1 MKNTLLLL
9 SFFLTLISNAQ
20 ERYAVVN
27 LTAELTEKSNS
38 VILQQDIRVTIDDY
52 DDMTISEDK
61 IITILNEKGMSALDA
76 YAFYN
81 KSTKIRNLEVTIYD
95 ALGSE
100 IKTFK
105 ERDFMDVSAVGSVS
119 LYTDDRVKYLEYT
132 PASYPVTIHFEKE
145 IKTSNTAFIKSF
157 TPYVDYYQSIKSSTF
172 QIENKSEIVLRSSE
186 NGFMEEVSIEN
197 DNPNLLTY
205 SVSNLPSVSREVYSP
220 SFETF
225 TPKVMFALQTF
236 ELAGERGEVSNW
248 KELGLW
254 QHENLLKGLD
264 QLPESTISKIK
275 LLTQN
280 LETTREKA
288 KAIYEYVQNNTRY
301 ISVQIGLGGWK
312 PISAEEVDDK
322 KYGDCKGLTN
332 YTKALLNLVDIES
345 NYCIV
350 YAGSEIQDIS
360 EDFTSMQ
367 GDHVILNIPQENEED
382 IWLECTSQDVPF
394 NFLGTFTDDRKVLAV
409 KPSGGEILRTPAYTE
424 IDNYQKTTAEI
435 NIIEKAITADVKIKT
450 RGTQYNNRYS
460 LGGENNKNINSHY
473 LSYWDNLKEMT
484 LISHEFLNNKEDV
497 TFFEKIKLKADNY
510 VKIYGNDVILDVNPF
525 NKFQVNL
532 PNYKVRETPFNV
544 SRGFVDE
551 DEFTFNLENLTVDT
565 ELKDISL
572 DSEFGSYRLSFELKD
587 NTLIVKR
594 YFKLNTNNYQKS
606 DYEKFV
612 ELFPQISKYDNTK
625 LSLKLT

>member
-1 MKNTLLLL
+1 MKNPL
-9 SFFLTLISNAQ
+9 FLIFLFVTFISSAQ
-20 ERYAVVN
+20 ENYSIAN
-27 LTAELTEKSNS
+27 LTAELIEKSNS
-38 VILQQDIRVTIDDY
+38 VIIQQDIRVIIDDY
-52 DDMTISEDK
+52 DDMTIHEDK

-76 YAFYN
+76 YASYD
-81 KSTKIRNLEVTIYD
+81 KSTKIRNLEVTIYN

-105 ERDFMDVSAVGSVS
+105 ERDFMDVSAVSSVS
-119 LYTDDRVKYLEYT
+119 LYTDNRVKYLEYT

-145 IKTSNTAFIKSF
+145 TKTSNTAFIKSF
-157 TPYVDYYQSIKSSTF
+157 TPYTNYYQSIKSSTF
-172 QIENKSEIVLRSSE
+172 RIENNSGIVLRFSE
-186 NGFMEEVSIEN
+186 NGFMEGVSIEN
-197 DNPNLLTY
+197 ENPNLLTY
-205 SVSNLPSVSREVYSP
+205 SVSNLPSISREVYSP

-236 ELAGERGEVSNW
+236 ELEGEKGEVSNW
-248 KELGLW
+248 QEFGLW

-264 QLPESTISKIK
+264 QLPESTISEIK

-280 LETTREKA
+280 LETTRKKA

-312 PISAEEVDDK
+312 PISAKEVDDK

-345 NYCIV
+345 NYCVV
-350 YAGSEIQDIS
+350 YSGSEIQDIS

-367 GDHVILNIPQENEED
+367 GNHVILNIPQENDED
-382 IWLECTSQDVPF
+382 IWLECTSQDIPF

-409 KPSGGEILRTPAYTE
+409 NPTGGEILRTPAYTE
-424 IDNYQKTTAEI
+424 KDNYQKTTAEI
-435 NIIEKAITADVKIKT
+435 NIIEKAITANVKIKT
-450 RGTQYNNRYS
+450 SGTQYDNRYS
-460 LGGENNKNINSHY
+460 LGGENEKNIKSHY
-473 LSYWDNLKEMT
+473 LSYWNNLKEMI
-484 LISHEFLNNKEDV
+484 LISHEFSNNKEDV
-497 TFFEKIKLKADNY
+497 TFIEKVKLKADNY
-510 VKIYGNDVILDVNPF
+510 VKIYGNDLILDVNPF

-532 PNYKVRETPFNV
+532 PNYKVRQTPFNV

-551 DEFTFNLENLTVDT
+551 DEFTFNLENLTLDT
-565 ELKDISL
+565 ELKDINL
-572 DSEFGSYRLSFELKD
+572 NSEFGSYQLSFEIKD

-594 YFKLNTNNYQKS
+594 YFRLNKNNYQKS

-612 ELFPQISKYDNTK
+612 EFFSQISKYDNTK

>member
-1 MKNTLLLL
+1 MKNTL
-9 SFFLTLISNAQ
+9 FLISLFVIFISSAQ
-20 ERYAVVN
+20 EKYSIAN
-27 LTAELTEKSNS
+27 LTADLIEKSNS
-38 VILQQDIRVTIDDY
+38 VIIQQDIRVIMDDY
-52 DDMTISEDK
+52 DDMTIHEDK

-76 YAFYN
+76 YASYD
-81 KSTKIRNLEVTIYD
+81 KSTKIRNLKVTVYN

-105 ERDFMDVSAVGSVS
+105 ERDFMDVSAVSSVS

-145 IKTSNTAFIKSF
+145 TKTSNTAFVKSF
-157 TPYVDYYQSIKSSTF
+157 TPYTNYYQSIKSSTF
-172 QIENKSEIVLRSSE
+172 RIENNSEIVLRFSE
-186 NGFMEEVSIEN
+186 NGFMEGVSIEN

-205 SVSNLPSVSREVYSP
+205 SVSNLPSISREVYSP

-236 ELAGERGEVSNW
+236 ELEGEKGEVSNW
-248 KELGLW
+248 QEFGLW

-264 QLPESTISKIK
+264 ELPESTISEIK

-312 PISAEEVDDK
+312 PISAKEVDDK

-345 NYCIV
+345 NYCVV
-350 YAGSEIQDIS
+350 YSGSEIQDIS
-360 EDFTSMQ
+360 EGFTSMQ
-367 GDHVILNIPQENEED
+367 GNHVILNIPQENDED
-382 IWLECTSQDVPF
+382 IWLECTSQDIPF

-409 KPSGGEILRTPAYTE
+409 NPTGGEILRTPAYTE
-424 IDNYQKTTAEI
+424 KDNYQKTTAEI
-435 NIIEKAITADVKIKT
+435 NIIEKAITANVNIRT
-450 RGTQYNNRYS
+450 RGTQYNDRYS
-460 LGGENNKNINSHY
+460 LGGENEKNIKSHY
-473 LSYWDNLKEMT
+473 LFYWNNLKEMT
-484 LISHEFLNNKEDV
+484 LLSHEFSNNKEDV
-497 TFFEKIKLKADNY
+497 TFFEKVELKAENY
-510 VKIYGNDVILDVNPF
+510 VKIYGNDLILDVNPF

-532 PNYKVRETPFNV
+532 PNYKVRQTPFNV

-551 DEFTFNLENLTVDT
+551 DEFTFNLENLAVDT

-572 DSEFGSYRLSFELKD
+572 DSVFGTYKLSFELKD
-587 NTLIVKR
+587 NVLIVKR
-594 YFKLNTNNYQKS
+594 YFRLNKNNYQKS

-612 ELFPQISKYDNTK
+612 EFFSQISKYDNTK

>member
-1 MKNTLLLL
+1 MKNPL
-9 SFFLTLISNAQ
+9 FLIFLFVTFISSAQ
-20 ERYAVVN
+20 ENYSIAN
-27 LTAELTEKSNS
+27 LTAELIEKSNS
-38 VILQQDIRVTIDDY
+38 VIIQQDIRVIIDDY
-52 DDMTISEDK
+52 DDMTIHEDK

-76 YAFYN
+76 YASYD
-81 KSTKIRNLEVTIYD
+81 KSTKIRNLEVTIYN

-105 ERDFMDVSAVGSVS
+105 ERDFMDVSAVSSVS
-119 LYTDDRVKYLEYT
+119 LYTDNRVKYLEYT

-145 IKTSNTAFIKSF
+145 TKTSNTAFIKSF
-157 TPYVDYYQSIKSSTF
+157 TPYTNYYQSIKSSTF
-172 QIENKSEIVLRSSE
+172 RIENKSEIVLRSSE
-186 NGFMEEVSIEN
+186 NSFMEEVSIEK
-197 DNPNLLTY
+197 DDPNLLTY
-205 SVSNLPSVSREVYSP
+205 SVTNLPSISREVYSP

-236 ELAGERGEVSNW
+236 ELEGERGEMNNW
-248 KELGLW
+248 QEFGLW

-264 QLPESTISKIK
+264 QLPESTISEIK

-280 LETTREKA
+280 LETTRKKA

-312 PISAEEVDDK
+312 PISAKEVDDK

-345 NYCIV
+345 NYCVV
-350 YAGSEIQDIS
+350 YSGSEIQDIS

-367 GDHVILNIPQENEED
+367 GNHVILNIPQENDED
-382 IWLECTSQDVPF
+382 IWLECTSQDIPF

-409 KPSGGEILRTPAYTE
+409 NPTGGEILRTPAYTE
-424 IDNYQKTTAEI
+424 KDNYQKTTAEI
-435 NIIEKAITADVKIKT
+435 NIIEKAITANVKIKT
-450 RGTQYNNRYS
+450 SGTQYDNRYS
-460 LGGENNKNINSHY
+460 LGGENEKNIKSHY
-473 LSYWDNLKEMT
+473 LSYWNNLKEMI
-484 LISHEFLNNKEDV
+484 LISHEFSNNKEDV
-497 TFFEKIKLKADNY
+497 TFIEKVKLKADNY
-510 VKIYGNDVILDVNPF
+510 VKIYGNDLILDVNPF

-532 PNYKVRETPFNV
+532 PNYKVRQTPFNV

-551 DEFTFNLENLTVDT
+551 DEFTFNLENLTLDT
-565 ELKDISL
+565 ELKDINL
-572 DSEFGSYRLSFELKD
+572 NSEFGSYQLSFEIKD

-594 YFKLNTNNYQKS
+594 YFRLNKNNYQKS

-612 ELFPQISKYDNTK
+612 EFFSQISKYDNTK

>member
-1 MKNTLLLL
+1 MKNPL
-9 SFFLTLISNAQ
+9 FLIFLFVTFISSAQ
-20 ERYAVVN
+20 ENYSIAN
-27 LTAELTEKSNS
+27 LTAELIEKSNS
-38 VILQQDIRVTIDDY
+38 VIIQQDIRVIIDDY
-52 DDMTISEDK
+52 DDMTIHEDK

-76 YAFYN
+76 YASYD
-81 KSTKIRNLEVTIYD
+81 KSTKIRNLVVTIYN

-105 ERDFMDVSAVGSVS
+105 ERDFMDVSAVSSVS
-119 LYTDDRVKYLEYT
+119 LYTDNRVKYLEYT

-145 IKTSNTAFIKSF
+145 TKTSNTAFIKSF
-157 TPYVDYYQSIKSSTF
+157 TPYTNYYQSIKSSTF
-172 QIENKSEIVLRSSE
+172 RIENNSEIVLRFSE
-186 NGFMEEVSIEN
+186 NGFMEGVSIEN
-197 DNPNLLTY
+197 ENPNLLTY
-205 SVSNLPSVSREVYSP
+205 SVSNLPSISREVYSP

-236 ELAGERGEVSNW
+236 ELEGEKGEVSNW
-248 KELGLW
+248 QEFGLW

-264 QLPESTISKIK
+264 QLPESTISEIK

-280 LETTREKA
+280 LETTRKKA

-312 PISAEEVDDK
+312 PISAKEVDDK

-345 NYCIV
+345 NYCVV
-350 YAGSEIQDIS
+350 YSGSEIQDIS

-367 GDHVILNIPQENEED
+367 GNHVILNIPQENDED
-382 IWLECTSQDVPF
+382 IWLECTSQDIPF

-409 KPSGGEILRTPAYTE
+409 NPTGGEILRTPAYTE
-424 IDNYQKTTAEI
+424 KDNYQKTTAEI
-435 NIIEKAITADVKIKT
+435 NIIEKAITANVKIKT
-450 RGTQYNNRYS
+450 SGTQYDNRYS
-460 LGGENNKNINSHY
+460 LGGENEKNIKSHY
-473 LSYWDNLKEMT
+473 LSYWNNLKEMI
-484 LISHEFLNNKEDV
+484 LISHEFSNNKEDV
-497 TFFEKIKLKADNY
+497 TFIEKVKLKADNY
-510 VKIYGNDVILDVNPF
+510 VKIYGNDLILDVNPF

-532 PNYKVRETPFNV
+532 PNYKVRQTPFNV

-551 DEFTFNLENLTVDT
+551 DEFTFNLENLTLDT
-565 ELKDISL
+565 ELKDINL
-572 DSEFGSYRLSFELKD
+572 NSEFGSYQLSFEIKD

-594 YFKLNTNNYQKS
+594 YFRLNKNNYQKS

-612 ELFPQISKYDNTK
+612 EFFSQISKYDNTK

>member
-280 LETTREKA
+280 LETTKEKA

>member
-1 MKNTLLLL
+1 MKNTL
-9 SFFLTLISNAQ
+9 FLISLFVIFISSAQ
-20 ERYAVVN
+20 EKYSIAN
-27 LTAELTEKSNS
+27 LTADLIEKSNS
-38 VILQQDIRVTIDDY
+38 VIIQQDIRVIMDDY
-52 DDMTISEDK
+52 DDMTIHEDK

-76 YAFYN
+76 YASYD
-81 KSTKIRNLEVTIYD
+81 KSTKIRNLKVTVYN

-105 ERDFMDVSAVGSVS
+105 ERDFMDVSAVSSVS

-145 IKTSNTAFIKSF
+145 TKTSNTAFVKSF
-157 TPYVDYYQSIKSSTF
+157 TPYTNYYQSIKSSTF
-172 QIENKSEIVLRSSE
+172 RIENNSEIVLRFSE
-186 NGFMEEVSIEN
+186 NGFMEGVSIEN

-205 SVSNLPSVSREVYSP
+205 SVSNLPSISREVYSP

-236 ELAGERGEVSNW
+236 ELEGEKGEVSNW
-248 KELGLW
+248 QEFGLW

-264 QLPESTISKIK
+264 ELPESTISEIK

-312 PISAEEVDDK
+312 PISAKEVDDK

-345 NYCIV
+345 NYCVV
-350 YAGSEIQDIS
+350 YSGSEIQDIS

-367 GDHVILNIPQENEED
+367 GNHVILNIPQENDED
-382 IWLECTSQDVPF
+382 IWLECTSQDIPF

-409 KPSGGEILRTPAYTE
+409 NPTGGEILRTPAYTE
-424 IDNYQKTTAEI
+424 KDNYQKTTAEI
-435 NIIEKAITADVKIKT
+435 NIIEKAITANVNIRT
-450 RGTQYNNRYS
+450 RGTQYNDRYS
-460 LGGENNKNINSHY
+460 LGGENEKNIKSHY
-473 LSYWDNLKEMT
+473 LFYWNNLKEMT
-484 LISHEFLNNKEDV
+484 LLSHEFSNNKEDV
-497 TFFEKIKLKADNY
+497 TFFEKVELKAENY
-510 VKIYGNDVILDVNPF
+510 VKIYGNDLILDVNPF

-532 PNYKVRETPFNV
+532 PNYKVRQTPFNV

-551 DEFTFNLENLTVDT
+551 DEFTFNLENLAVDT

-572 DSEFGSYRLSFELKD
+572 DSVFGTYKLSFELKD
-587 NTLIVKR
+587 NVLIVKR
-594 YFKLNTNNYQKS
+594 YFRLNKNNYQKS

-612 ELFPQISKYDNTK
+612 EFFSQISKYDNTK

>member
-1 MKNTLLLL
+1 MKNPL
-9 SFFLTLISNAQ
+9 FLIFLFVTFISSAQ
-20 ERYAVVN
+20 ENYSIAN
-27 LTAELTEKSNS
+27 LTAELIEKSNS
-38 VILQQDIRVTIDDY
+38 VIIQQDIRVIIDDY
-52 DDMTISEDK
+52 DDMTIDEDK

-76 YAFYN
+76 YASYD

-105 ERDFMDVSAVGSVS
+105 ERDFMDVSAVSSVS
-119 LYTDDRVKYLEYT
+119 LYTDNRVKYLEYT

-145 IKTSNTAFIKSF
+145 TKTSNTAFIKSF
-157 TPYVDYYQSIKSSTF
+157 TPYTNYYQSIKSSTF
-172 QIENKSEIVLRSSE
+172 RIENNSGIVLRFSE
-186 NGFMEEVSIEN
+186 NGFMEGVSIEN
-197 DNPNLLTY
+197 ENPNLLTY
-205 SVSNLPSVSREVYSP
+205 SVSNLPSISREVYSP

-236 ELAGERGEVSNW
+236 ELEGEKGEVSNW
-248 KELGLW
+248 QEFGLW

-264 QLPESTISKIK
+264 QLPESTISEIK

-280 LETTREKA
+280 LETTRKKA

-312 PISAEEVDDK
+312 PISAKEVDDK

-345 NYCIV
+345 NYCVV
-350 YAGSEIQDIS
+350 YSGSEIQDIS

-367 GDHVILNIPQENEED
+367 GNHVILNIPQENDED
-382 IWLECTSQDVPF
+382 IWLECTSQDIPF

-409 KPSGGEILRTPAYTE
+409 NPTGGEILRTPAYTE
-424 IDNYQKTTAEI
+424 KDNYQKTTAEI
-435 NIIEKAITADVKIKT
+435 NIIEKAITANVKIKT
-450 RGTQYNNRYS
+450 SGTQYDNRYS
-460 LGGENNKNINSHY
+460 LGGENEKNIKSHY
-473 LSYWDNLKEMT
+473 LSYWNNLKEMIM
-484 LISHEFLNNKEDV
+484 ISHEFSNNKEDV
-497 TFFEKIKLKADNY
+497 TFIEKVKLKADNY
-510 VKIYGNDVILDVNPF
+510 VKIYGNDLILDVNPF

-532 PNYKVRETPFNV
+532 PNYKVRQTPFNV

-551 DEFTFNLENLTVDT
+551 DEFTFNLENLTLDT
-565 ELKDISL
+565 ELKDINL
-572 DSEFGSYRLSFELKD
+572 NSEFGSYQLSFEIKD

-594 YFKLNTNNYQKS
+594 YFRLNKNNYQKS

-612 ELFPQISKYDNTK
+612 EFFSQISKYDNTK

>member
-1 MKNTLLLL
+1 MKNPL
-9 SFFLTLISNAQ
+9 FLIFLFVTFISSAQ
-20 ERYAVVN
+20 ENYSIAN
-27 LTAELTEKSNS
+27 LTAELIEKSNS
-38 VILQQDIRVTIDDY
+38 VIIQQDIRVIIDDY
-52 DDMTISEDK
+52 DDMTIHEDK

-76 YAFYN
+76 YASYD
-81 KSTKIRNLEVTIYD
+81 KSTKIRNLEVTIYN

-105 ERDFMDVSAVGSVS
+105 ERDFMDVSAVSSVS
-119 LYTDDRVKYLEYT
+119 LYTDNRVKYLEYT

-145 IKTSNTAFIKSF
+145 TKTSNTAFVKSF
-157 TPYVDYYQSIKSSTF
+157 TPYTNYYQSIKSSTF
-172 QIENKSEIVLRSSE
+172 RIENNSEIVLRFSE
-186 NGFMEEVSIEN
+186 NGFMEGVSIEN

-205 SVSNLPSVSREVYSP
+205 SVSNLPSISREVYSP

-236 ELAGERGEVSNW
+236 ELEGEKGEVSNW
-248 KELGLW
+248 QEFGLW

-264 QLPESTISKIK
+264 QLPESTISEIK

-312 PISAEEVDDK
+312 PISAKEVDDK

-345 NYCIV
+345 NYCVV
-350 YAGSEIQDIS
+350 YSGSEIQDIS
-360 EDFTSMQ
+360 EGFTSMQ
-367 GDHVILNIPQENEED
+367 GNHVILNIPQENDED
-382 IWLECTSQDVPF
+382 IWLECTSQDIPF

-409 KPSGGEILRTPAYTE
+409 NPTGGEILRTPAYTE
-424 IDNYQKTTAEI
+424 KDNYQKTTAEI
-435 NIIEKAITADVKIKT
+435 NIIEKAITANVNIRT
-450 RGTQYNNRYS
+450 RGTQYNDRYS
-460 LGGENNKNINSHY
+460 LGGENEKNIKSHY
-473 LSYWDNLKEMT
+473 LFYWNNLKEMT
-484 LISHEFLNNKEDV
+484 LLSHEFSNNKEDV
-497 TFFEKIKLKADNY
+497 TFFEKVELKAENY
-510 VKIYGNDVILDVNPF
+510 VKIYGNDLILDVNPF

-532 PNYKVRETPFNV
+532 PNYKVRQTPFNV

-551 DEFTFNLENLTVDT
+551 DEFTFNLENLAVDT

-572 DSEFGSYRLSFELKD
+572 DSVFGTYKLSFELKD
-587 NTLIVKR
+587 NVLIVKR
-594 YFKLNTNNYQKS
+594 YFRLNKNNYQKS

-612 ELFPQISKYDNTK
+612 EFFSQISKYDNTK

>member
-1 MKNTLLLL
+1 MKNTL
-9 SFFLTLISNAQ
+9 FLISLFVIFISSAQ
-20 ERYAVVN
+20 EKYSIAN
-27 LTAELTEKSNS
+27 LTADLIEKSNS
-38 VILQQDIRVTIDDY
+38 VIIQQDIRVIMDDY
-52 DDMTISEDK
+52 DDMTIHEDK

-76 YAFYN
+76 YASYD
-81 KSTKIRNLEVTIYD
+81 KSTKIRNLKVTVYN

-105 ERDFMDVSAVGSVS
+105 ERDFMDVSAVSSVS
-119 LYTDDRVKYLEYT
+119 LYTDNRVKYLEYT

-145 IKTSNTAFIKSF
+145 TKTSNTAFIKSF
-157 TPYVDYYQSIKSSTF
+157 TPYTNYYQSIKSSTF
-172 QIENKSEIVLRSSE
+172 RIENNSEIVLRFSE
-186 NGFMEEVSIEN
+186 NGFMEGVSIEN
-197 DNPNLLTY
+197 ENPNLLTY
-205 SVSNLPSVSREVYSP
+205 SVSNLPSISREVYSP

-236 ELAGERGEVSNW
+236 ELEGEKGEVSNW
-248 KELGLW
+248 QEFGLW

-264 QLPESTISKIK
+264 QLPESTISEIK

-280 LETTREKA
+280 LETTRKKA

-312 PISAEEVDDK
+312 PISAKEVDDK

-345 NYCIV
+345 NYCVV
-350 YAGSEIQDIS
+350 YSGSEIQDIS

-367 GDHVILNIPQENEED
+367 GNHVILNIPQENDED
-382 IWLECTSQDVPF
+382 IWLECTSQDIPF

-409 KPSGGEILRTPAYTE
+409 NPTGGEILRTPAYTE
-424 IDNYQKTTAEI
+424 KDNYQKTTAEI
-435 NIIEKAITADVKIKT
+435 NIIEKAITANVKIKT
-450 RGTQYNNRYS
+450 SGTQYDNRYS
-460 LGGENNKNINSHY
+460 LGGENEKNIKSHY
-473 LSYWDNLKEMT
+473 LSYWNNLKEMI
-484 LISHEFLNNKEDV
+484 LISHEFSNNKEDV
-497 TFFEKIKLKADNY
+497 TFIEKVKLKADNY
-510 VKIYGNDVILDVNPF
+510 VKIYGNDLILDVNPF

-532 PNYKVRETPFNV
+532 PNYKVRQTPFNV

-551 DEFTFNLENLTVDT
+551 DEFTFNLENLTLDT
-565 ELKDISL
+565 ELKDINL
-572 DSEFGSYRLSFELKD
+572 NSEFGSYQLSFEIKD

-594 YFKLNTNNYQKS
+594 YFRLNKNNYQKS

-612 ELFPQISKYDNTK
+612 EFFSQISKYDNTK

>member
-1 MKNTLLLL
+1 MKNTL
-9 SFFLTLISNAQ
+9 FLISLFVIFISSAQ
-20 ERYAVVN
+20 EKYSIAN
-27 LTAELTEKSNS
+27 LTADLIEKSNS
-38 VILQQDIRVTIDDY
+38 VIIQQDIRVIMDDY
-52 DDMTISEDK
+52 DDMTIHEDK

-76 YAFYN
+76 YASYD
-81 KSTKIRNLEVTIYD
+81 KSTKIRNLKVTVYN

-105 ERDFMDVSAVGSVS
+105 ERDFMDVSAVSSVS
-119 LYTDDRVKYLEYT
+119 LYTDNRVKYLEYT

-145 IKTSNTAFIKSF
+145 TKTSNTAFVKSF
-157 TPYVDYYQSIKSSTF
+157 TPYTNYYQSIKSSTF
-172 QIENKSEIVLRSSE
+172 RIENNSEIVLRFSE
-186 NGFMEEVSIEN
+186 NGFMEGVSIEN

-205 SVSNLPSVSREVYSP
+205 SVSNLPSISREVYSP

-236 ELAGERGEVSNW
+236 ELEGEKGEVSNW
-248 KELGLW
+248 QEFGLW

-264 QLPESTISKIK
+264 ELPESTISEIK

-312 PISAEEVDDK
+312 PISAKEVDDK

-345 NYCIV
+345 NYCVV
-350 YAGSEIQDIS
+350 YSGSEIQDIS
-360 EDFTSMQ
+360 EGFTSMQ
-367 GDHVILNIPQENEED
+367 GNHVILNIPQENDED
-382 IWLECTSQDVPF
+382 IWLECTSQDIPF

-409 KPSGGEILRTPAYTE
+409 NPTGGEILRTPAYTE
-424 IDNYQKTTAEI
+424 KDNYQKTTAEI
-435 NIIEKAITADVKIKT
+435 NIIEKAITANVNIRT
-450 RGTQYNNRYS
+450 RGTQYNDRYS
-460 LGGENNKNINSHY
+460 LGGENEKNIKSHY
-473 LSYWDNLKEMT
+473 LFYWNNLKEMT
-484 LISHEFLNNKEDV
+484 LLSHEFSNNKEDV
-497 TFFEKIKLKADNY
+497 TFFEKVELKAENY
-510 VKIYGNDVILDVNPF
+510 VKIYGNDLILDVNPF

-532 PNYKVRETPFNV
+532 PNYKVRQTPFNV

-551 DEFTFNLENLTVDT
+551 DEFTFNLENLAVDT

-572 DSEFGSYRLSFELKD
+572 DSVFGTYKLSFELKD
-587 NTLIVKR
+587 NVLIVKR
-594 YFKLNTNNYQKS
+594 YFRLNKNNYQKS

-612 ELFPQISKYDNTK
+612 EFFSQISKYDNTK

>member
-20 ERYAVVN
+20 EKYAVAN

-100 IKTFK
+100 IETFK
-105 ERDFMDVSAVGSVS
+105 ERDFMDVNAVGSVS

-248 KELGLW
+248 EELGLW

-264 QLPESTISKIK
+264 QLPESTISEIK

-345 NYCIV
+345 NYCVV
-350 YAGSEIQDIS
+350 YSGSEIQDIS

-382 IWLECTSQDVPF
+382 IWLECTSQDIPF

-460 LGGENNKNINSHY
+460 LYVKNEKDINSYY

-510 VKIYGNDVILDVNPF
+510 IKIYGNDLILDVNPF

-532 PNYKVRETPFNV
+532 PNYKVRQTPFNV

-612 ELFPQISKYDNTK
+612 EFFSQISKYDNTK

>member
-1 MKNTLLLL
+1 MKNPL
-9 SFFLTLISNAQ
+9 FLIFLFVTFISSAQ
-20 ERYAVVN
+20 ENYSIAN
-27 LTAELTEKSNS
+27 LTAELIEKSNS
-38 VILQQDIRVTIDDY
+38 VIIQQDIRVIIDDY
-52 DDMTISEDK
+52 DDMTIHEDK

-76 YAFYN
+76 YASYD
-81 KSTKIRNLEVTIYD
+81 KSTKIRNLVVTIYN

-105 ERDFMDVSAVGSVS
+105 ERDFMDVSAVSSVS
-119 LYTDDRVKYLEYT
+119 LYTDNRVKYLEYT

-145 IKTSNTAFIKSF
+145 TKTSNTAFIKSF
-157 TPYVDYYQSIKSSTF
+157 TPYTNYYQSIKSSTF
-172 QIENKSEIVLRSSE
+172 RIENNSEIVLRFSE
-186 NGFMEEVSIEN
+186 NGFMEGVSIEN

-205 SVSNLPSVSREVYSP
+205 SVSNLPSISREVYSP

-236 ELAGERGEVSNW
+236 ELEGEKGEVSNW
-248 KELGLW
+248 QEFGLW

-264 QLPESTISKIK
+264 QLPESTISEIK

-280 LETTREKA
+280 LETTRKKA

-312 PISAEEVDDK
+312 PISAKEVDDK

-345 NYCIV
+345 NYCVV
-350 YAGSEIQDIS
+350 YSGSEIQDIS

-367 GDHVILNIPQENEED
+367 GNHVILNIPQENDED
-382 IWLECTSQDVPF
+382 IWLECTSQDIPF

-409 KPSGGEILRTPAYTE
+409 NPTGGEILRTPAYTE
-424 IDNYQKTTAEI
+424 KDNYQKTTAEI
-435 NIIEKAITADVKIKT
+435 NIIEKAITANVKIKT
-450 RGTQYNNRYS
+450 SGTQYDNRYS
-460 LGGENNKNINSHY
+460 LGGENEKNIKSHY
-473 LSYWDNLKEMT
+473 LSYWNNLKEMI
-484 LISHEFLNNKEDV
+484 LISHEFSNNKEDV
-497 TFFEKIKLKADNY
+497 TFIEKVKLKADNY
-510 VKIYGNDVILDVNPF
+510 VKIYGNDLILDVNPF

-532 PNYKVRETPFNV
+532 PNYKVRQTPFNV

-551 DEFTFNLENLTVDT
+551 DEFTFNLENLTLDT
-565 ELKDISL
+565 ELKDINL
-572 DSEFGSYRLSFELKD
+572 DSEFGSYQLSFEIKD

-594 YFKLNTNNYQKS
+594 YFRLNKNNYQKS

-612 ELFPQISKYDNTK
+612 EFFSQISKYDNTK

>member
-1 MKNTLLLL
+1 MKNTL
-9 SFFLTLISNAQ
+9 FLISLFVIFISSAQ
-20 ERYAVVN
+20 EKYSIAN
-27 LTAELTEKSNS
+27 LTPDLIEKSNS
-38 VILQQDIRVTIDDY
+38 VIIQQDIRVIIDDY
-52 DDMTISEDK
+52 DDMTIHEDK

-76 YAFYN
+76 YASYD
-81 KSTKIRNLEVTIYD
+81 KSTKIRNLEVTIYN

-105 ERDFMDVSAVGSVS
+105 ERDFMDVSAVSSVS
-119 LYTDDRVKYLEYT
+119 LYTDNRVKYLEYT
-132 PASYPVTIHFEKE
+132 PSSYPVTIRFEKE
-145 IKTSNTAFIKSF
+145 TKTSNTAFIKSF
-157 TPYVDYYQSIKSSTF
+157 TPYTNYYQSIKSSTF
-172 QIENKSEIVLRSSE
+172 RIENNSEIVLRSSE
-186 NGFMEEVSIEN
+186 NGFMEGVSIEN

-205 SVSNLPSVSREVYSP
+205 SVSNLPSISREVYSP

-236 ELAGERGEVSNW
+236 ELEGEKGEVSNW
-248 KELGLW
+248 QEFGLW

-264 QLPESTISKIK
+264 ELPESTISEIK

-280 LETTREKA
+280 LETTIEKA

-312 PISAEEVDDK
+312 PISAKEVDDK

-345 NYCIV
+345 NYCVV
-350 YAGSEIQDIS
+350 YSGSEIQDIS

-367 GDHVILNIPQENEED
+367 GNHVILNIPQENDED
-382 IWLECTSQDVPF
+382 IWLECTSQDMPF

-409 KPSGGEILRTPAYTE
+409 NPTGGEILRTPAYTE
-424 IDNYQKTTAEI
+424 KDNYQKTTAEI
-435 NIIEKAITADVKIKT
+435 NIIEKAITANVNIKT
-450 RGTQYNNRYS
+450 RGTQYDNRYS
-460 LGGENNKNINSHY
+460 LGGENEKNIKSHY
-473 LSYWDNLKEMT
+473 LSYWNNLKEMT
-484 LISHEFLNNKEDV
+484 LISHEFSNNKEDV
-497 TFFEKIKLKADNY
+497 TFFEKVELKAENY
-510 VKIYGNDVILDVNPF
+510 VKIYGNDLILDVNPF

-532 PNYKVRETPFNV
+532 PNYKVRQTPFNV

-551 DEFTFNLENLTVDT
+551 DEFTFNLENLAVDT

-572 DSEFGSYRLSFELKD
+572 DSEFGSYQLSFELKG
-587 NTLIVKR
+587 NVLIVKR
-594 YFKLNTNNYQKS
+594 YFKLNKNNYQKS

-612 ELFPQISKYDNTK
+612 EFFSQISKYDNTK

>member
-1 MKNTLLLL
+1 MKNTL
-9 SFFLTLISNAQ
+9 FLISLFVIFISSAQ
-20 ERYAVVN
+20 EKYSIAN
-27 LTAELTEKSNS
+27 LTADLIEKSNS
-38 VILQQDIRVTIDDY
+38 VIIQQDIRVIMDDY
-52 DDMTISEDK
+52 DDMTIHEDK

-76 YAFYN
+76 YASYD
-81 KSTKIRNLEVTIYD
+81 KSTKIRNLKVTVYN

-105 ERDFMDVSAVGSVS
+105 ERDFMDVSAVSSVS
-119 LYTDDRVKYLEYT
+119 LYTDNRVKYLEYT

-145 IKTSNTAFIKSF
+145 TKTSNTAFVKSF
-157 TPYVDYYQSIKSSTF
+157 TPYTNYYQSIKSSTF
-172 QIENKSEIVLRSSE
+172 RIENNSEIVLRFSE
-186 NGFMEEVSIEN
+186 NGFMEGVSIEN
-197 DNPNLLTY
+197 ENPNLLTY
-205 SVSNLPSVSREVYSP
+205 SVSNLPSISREVYSP

-236 ELAGERGEVSNW
+236 ELEGEKGEVSNW
-248 KELGLW
+248 QEFGLW

-264 QLPESTISKIK
+264 ELPESTISEIK

-312 PISAEEVDDK
+312 PISAKEVDDK

-345 NYCIV
+345 NYCVV
-350 YAGSEIQDIS
+350 YSGSEIQDIS
-360 EDFTSMQ
+360 EGFTSMQ
-367 GDHVILNIPQENEED
+367 GNHVILNIPQENDED
-382 IWLECTSQDVPF
+382 IWLECTSQDIPF

-409 KPSGGEILRTPAYTE
+409 NPTGGEILRTPAYTE
-424 IDNYQKTTAEI
+424 KDNYQKTTAEI
-435 NIIEKAITADVKIKT
+435 NIIEKAITANVNIRT
-450 RGTQYNNRYS
+450 RGTQYNDRYS
-460 LGGENNKNINSHY
+460 LGGENEKNIKSHY
-473 LSYWDNLKEMT
+473 LFYWNNLKEMT
-484 LISHEFLNNKEDV
+484 LLSHEFSNNKEDV
-497 TFFEKIKLKADNY
+497 TFFEKVELKAENY
-510 VKIYGNDVILDVNPF
+510 VKIYGNDLILDVNPF

-532 PNYKVRETPFNV
+532 PNYKVRQTPFNV

-551 DEFTFNLENLTVDT
+551 DEFTFNLENLAVDT

-572 DSEFGSYRLSFELKD
+572 DSVFGTYKLSFELKD
-587 NTLIVKR
+587 NVLIVKR
-594 YFKLNTNNYQKS
+594 YFRLNKNNYQKS

-612 ELFPQISKYDNTK
+612 EFFSQISKYDNTK

>member
-1 MKNTLLLL
+1 
-9 SFFLTLISNAQ
+9 
-20 ERYAVVN
+20 
-27 LTAELTEKSNS
+27 
-38 VILQQDIRVTIDDY
+38 
-52 DDMTISEDK
+52 MTIHEDK

-76 YAFYN
+76 YASYD
-81 KSTKIRNLEVTIYD
+81 KSTKIRNLKVTVYN

-105 ERDFMDVSAVGSVS
+105 ERDFKDVSAVSSVS
-119 LYTDDRVKYLEYT
+119 LYTDNRVKYLEYT
-132 PASYPVTIHFEKE
+132 PASYPFTIHFEKE
-145 IKTSNTAFIKSF
+145 TKTSNTAFIKSF
-157 TPYVDYYQSIKSSTF
+157 TPYANYYQSVKSLTF
-172 QIENKSEIVLRSSE
+172 RIENKSEIVLRSSE
-186 NGFMEEVSIEN
+186 NSFMEEVSIEK
-197 DNPNLLTY
+197 DDPNLLTY
-205 SVSNLPSVSREVYSP
+205 SVTNLPSISREVYSP

-236 ELAGERGEVSNW
+236 ELEGERGEMNNW
-248 KELGLW
+248 QEFGLW

-264 QLPESTISKIK
+264 QLPESTISEIK

-280 LETTREKA
+280 LKTTREKT

-312 PISAEEVDDK
+312 PISAKEVDDK

-345 NYCIV
+345 NYCVV
-350 YAGSEIQDIS
+350 YSGSEIQDIS
-360 EDFTSMQ
+360 EDFTSLQ
-367 GDHVILNIPQENEED
+367 GDHVILNIPQENDED
-382 IWLECTSQDVPF
+382 IWLECTSQDIPF

-409 KPSGGEILRTPAYTE
+409 KPTGGEILRTPAYTE
-424 IDNYQKTTAEI
+424 IDNYQKTTVEI
-435 NIIEKAITADVKIKT
+435 DIIEKAITAKVKIKT
-450 RGTQYNNRYS
+450 SGTQYNNRYT
-460 LGGENNKNINSHY
+460 LGGENEKNIKSHY
-473 LSYWDNLKEMT
+473 LSYWNNLKEMT
-484 LISHEFLNNKEDV
+484 LISYEFSNNKEDV
-497 TFFEKIKLKADNY
+497 TFIEKVKLKADNY
-510 VKIYGNDVILDVNPF
+510 VKIYGNDLILDVNPF

-532 PNYKVRETPFNV
+532 PNYKVRQTPFNV

-572 DSEFGSYRLSFELKD
+572 DSEFGSYQLSFELKD

-594 YFKLNTNNYQKS
+594 YFRLNKNNYQKS

-612 ELFPQISKYDNTK
+612 EFFSQISKYDNTK

>member
-280 LETTREKA
+280 LETTKEKA

-345 NYCIV
+345 NYCVV
-350 YAGSEIQDIS
+350 YSGSEIQDIS

>member
-1 MKNTLLLL
+1 MKNTL
-9 SFFLTLISNAQ
+9 FLISLFVIFISSAQ
-20 ERYAVVN
+20 EKYSIAN
-27 LTAELTEKSNS
+27 LTADLIEKSNS
-38 VILQQDIRVTIDDY
+38 VIIQQDIRVIMDDY
-52 DDMTISEDK
+52 DDMTIHEDK

-76 YAFYN
+76 YASYD
-81 KSTKIRNLEVTIYD
+81 KSTKIRNLKVTVYN

-105 ERDFMDVSAVGSVS
+105 ERDFMDVSAVSSVS

-145 IKTSNTAFIKSF
+145 TKTSNTAFVKSF
-157 TPYVDYYQSIKSSTF
+157 TPYTNYYQSIKSSTF
-172 QIENKSEIVLRSSE
+172 RIENNSEIVLRFSE
-186 NGFMEEVSIEN
+186 NGFMEGVSIEN

-205 SVSNLPSVSREVYSP
+205 SVSNLPSISREVYSP

-236 ELAGERGEVSNW
+236 ELEGEKGEVSNW
-248 KELGLW
+248 QEFGLW

-264 QLPESTISKIK
+264 ELPESTISEIK

-312 PISAEEVDDK
+312 PISAKEVDDK

-345 NYCIV
+345 NYCVV
-350 YAGSEIQDIS
+350 YSGSEIQDIS

-367 GDHVILNIPQENEED
+367 GNHVILNIPQENDED
-382 IWLECTSQDVPF
+382 IWLECTSQDIPF

-409 KPSGGEILRTPAYTE
+409 NPTGGEILRTPAYTE
-424 IDNYQKTTAEI
+424 KDNYQKTTAEI
-435 NIIEKAITADVKIKT
+435 NIIEKAITANVKIKT
-450 RGTQYNNRYS
+450 SGTQYDNRYS
-460 LGGENNKNINSHY
+460 LGGENEKNIKSHY
-473 LSYWDNLKEMT
+473 LSYWNNLKEMI
-484 LISHEFLNNKEDV
+484 LISHEFSNNKEDV
-497 TFFEKIKLKADNY
+497 TFIEKVKLKADNY
-510 VKIYGNDVILDVNPF
+510 VKIYGNDLILDVNPF

-532 PNYKVRETPFNV
+532 PNYKVRQTPFNV

-551 DEFTFNLENLTVDT
+551 DEFTFNLENLTLDT
-565 ELKDISL
+565 ELKDINL
-572 DSEFGSYRLSFELKD
+572 NSEFGSYQLSFEIKD

-594 YFKLNTNNYQKS
+594 YFRLNKNNYQKS

-612 ELFPQISKYDNTK
+612 EFFSQISKYDNTK

>member
-1 MKNTLLLL
+1 MKNPL
-9 SFFLTLISNAQ
+9 FLIFLFVTFISSAQ
-20 ERYAVVN
+20 ENYSIAN
-27 LTAELTEKSNS
+27 LTAELIEKSNS
-38 VILQQDIRVTIDDY
+38 VIIQQNIRVIIDDY
-52 DDMTISEDK
+52 DDMTIHEDK

-76 YAFYN
+76 YASYD
-81 KSTKIRNLEVTIYD
+81 KSTKIRNLVVTIYN

-105 ERDFMDVSAVGSVS
+105 ERDFMDVSAVSSVS
-119 LYTDDRVKYLEYT
+119 LYTDNRVKYLEYT

-145 IKTSNTAFIKSF
+145 TKTSNTAFIKSF
-157 TPYVDYYQSIKSSTF
+157 TPYTNYYQSIKSSTF
-172 QIENKSEIVLRSSE
+172 RIENNSEIVLRFSE
-186 NGFMEEVSIEN
+186 NGFMEGVSIEN
-197 DNPNLLTY
+197 ENPNLLTY
-205 SVSNLPSVSREVYSP
+205 SVSNLPSISREVYSP

-236 ELAGERGEVSNW
+236 ELEGEKGEVSNW
-248 KELGLW
+248 QEFGLW

-264 QLPESTISKIK
+264 QLPESTISEIK

-280 LETTREKA
+280 LETTRKKA

-312 PISAEEVDDK
+312 PISAKEVDDK

-345 NYCIV
+345 NYCVV
-350 YAGSEIQDIS
+350 YSGSEIQDIS

-367 GDHVILNIPQENEED
+367 GNHVILNIPQENDED
-382 IWLECTSQDVPF
+382 IWLECTSQDIPF

-409 KPSGGEILRTPAYTE
+409 NPTGGEILRTPAYTE
-424 IDNYQKTTAEI
+424 KDNYQKTTAEI
-435 NIIEKAITADVKIKT
+435 NIIEKAITANVKIKT
-450 RGTQYNNRYS
+450 SGTQYDNRYS
-460 LGGENNKNINSHY
+460 LGGENEKNIKSHY
-473 LSYWDNLKEMT
+473 LSYWNNLKEMI
-484 LISHEFLNNKEDV
+484 LISHEFSNNKEDV
-497 TFFEKIKLKADNY
+497 TFIEKVKLKADNY
-510 VKIYGNDVILDVNPF
+510 VKIYGNDLILDVNPF

-532 PNYKVRETPFNV
+532 PNYKVRQTPFNV

-551 DEFTFNLENLTVDT
+551 DEFTFNLENLTLDT
-565 ELKDISL
+565 ELKDINL
-572 DSEFGSYRLSFELKD
+572 NSEFGSYQLSFEIKD

-594 YFKLNTNNYQKS
+594 YFRLNKNNYQKS

-612 ELFPQISKYDNTK
+612 EFFSQISKYDNTK

>member
-100 IKTFK
+100 IETFK
-105 ERDFMDVSAVGSVS
+105 ERDFMDVNAVGSVS

-280 LETTREKA
+280 LETTKEKA

>member
-1 MKNTLLLL
+1 MKNPL
-9 SFFLTLISNAQ
+9 FLIFLFVTFISSAQ
-20 ERYAVVN
+20 ENYSIAN
-27 LTAELTEKSNS
+27 LTAELIEKSNS
-38 VILQQDIRVTIDDY
+38 VIIQQNIRVIIDDY
-52 DDMTISEDK
+52 DDMTIDEDK

-76 YAFYN
+76 YASYD
-81 KSTKIRNLEVTIYD
+81 KSTKIRNLEVTIYN

-105 ERDFMDVSAVGSVS
+105 ERDFMDVSAVSSVS
-119 LYTDDRVKYLEYT
+119 LYTDNRVKYLEYT

-145 IKTSNTAFIKSF
+145 TKTSNTAFIKSF
-157 TPYVDYYQSIKSSTF
+157 TPYTNYYQSIKSSTF
-172 QIENKSEIVLRSSE
+172 RIENNSEIVLRFSE
-186 NGFMEEVSIEN
+186 NGFMEGVSIEN
-197 DNPNLLTY
+197 ENPNLLTY
-205 SVSNLPSVSREVYSP
+205 SVSNLPSISREVYSP

-236 ELAGERGEVSNW
+236 ELEGEKGEVSNW
-248 KELGLW
+248 QEFGLW

-264 QLPESTISKIK
+264 QLPESTISEIK

-280 LETTREKA
+280 LETTRKKA

-312 PISAEEVDDK
+312 PISAKEVDDK

-345 NYCIV
+345 NYCVV
-350 YAGSEIQDIS
+350 YSGSEIQDIS

-367 GDHVILNIPQENEED
+367 GNHVILNIPQENDED
-382 IWLECTSQDVPF
+382 IWLECTSQDIPF

-409 KPSGGEILRTPAYTE
+409 NPTGGEILRTPAYTE
-424 IDNYQKTTAEI
+424 KDNYQKTTAEI
-435 NIIEKAITADVKIKT
+435 NIIEKAITANVKIKT
-450 RGTQYNNRYS
+450 SGTQYDNRYS
-460 LGGENNKNINSHY
+460 LGGENEKNIKSHY
-473 LSYWDNLKEMT
+473 LSYWNNLKEMI
-484 LISHEFLNNKEDV
+484 LISHEFSNNKEDV
-497 TFFEKIKLKADNY
+497 TFIEKVKLKADNY

>member
-1 MKNTLLLL
+1 
-9 SFFLTLISNAQ
+9 
-20 ERYAVVN
+20 
-27 LTAELTEKSNS
+27 
-38 VILQQDIRVTIDDY
+38 
-52 DDMTISEDK
+52 
-61 IITILNEKGMSALDA
+61 MSALDA
-76 YAFYN
+76 YASYD
-81 KSTKIRNLEVTIYD
+81 KSTKIRNLKVTVYN

-105 ERDFMDVSAVGSVS
+105 ERDFMDVSAVSSVS

-145 IKTSNTAFIKSF
+145 TKTSNTAFVKSF
-157 TPYVDYYQSIKSSTF
+157 TPYTNYYQSIKSSTF
-172 QIENKSEIVLRSSE
+172 RIENNSEIVLRFSE
-186 NGFMEEVSIEN
+186 NGFMEGVSIEN

-205 SVSNLPSVSREVYSP
+205 SVSNLPSISREVYSP

-236 ELAGERGEVSNW
+236 ELEGEKGEVSNW
-248 KELGLW
+248 QEFGLW

-264 QLPESTISKIK
+264 ELPESTISEIK

-312 PISAEEVDDK
+312 PISAKEVDDK

-345 NYCIV
+345 NYCVV
-350 YAGSEIQDIS
+350 YSGSEIQDIS
-360 EDFTSMQ
+360 EGFTSMQ
-367 GDHVILNIPQENEED
+367 GNHVILNIPQENDED
-382 IWLECTSQDVPF
+382 IWLECTSQDIPF

-409 KPSGGEILRTPAYTE
+409 NPTGGEILRTPAYTE
-424 IDNYQKTTAEI
+424 KDNYQKTTAEI
-435 NIIEKAITADVKIKT
+435 NIIEKAITANVNIRT
-450 RGTQYNNRYS
+450 RGTQYNDRYS
-460 LGGENNKNINSHY
+460 LGGENEKNIKSHY
-473 LSYWDNLKEMT
+473 LFYWNNLKEMT
-484 LISHEFLNNKEDV
+484 LLSHEFSNNKEDV
-497 TFFEKIKLKADNY
+497 TFFEKVELKAENY
-510 VKIYGNDVILDVNPF
+510 VKIYGNDLILDVNPF

-532 PNYKVRETPFNV
+532 PNYKVRQTPFNV

-551 DEFTFNLENLTVDT
+551 DEFTFNLENLAVDT

-572 DSEFGSYRLSFELKD
+572 DSVFGTYKLSFELKD
-587 NTLIVKR
+587 NVLIVKR
-594 YFKLNTNNYQKS
+594 YFRLNKNNYQKS

-612 ELFPQISKYDNTK
+612 EFFSQISKYDNTK

>member
-1 MKNTLLLL
+1 MKNPL
-9 SFFLTLISNAQ
+9 FLIFLFVTFISSAQ
-20 ERYAVVN
+20 ENYSIAN
-27 LTAELTEKSNS
+27 LTAELIEKSNS
-38 VILQQDIRVTIDDY
+38 VIIQQDIRVIIDDY
-52 DDMTISEDK
+52 DDMTIHEDK

-76 YAFYN
+76 YASYD
-81 KSTKIRNLEVTIYD
+81 KSTKIRNLKVTVYN

-105 ERDFMDVSAVGSVS
+105 ERDFMDVSAVSSVS
-119 LYTDDRVKYLEYT
+119 LYTDNRVKYLEYT

-145 IKTSNTAFIKSF
+145 TKTSNTAFIKSF
-157 TPYVDYYQSIKSSTF
+157 TPYTNYYQSIKSSTF
-172 QIENKSEIVLRSSE
+172 RIENNSEIVLRFSE
-186 NGFMEEVSIEN
+186 NGFMEGVSIEN
-197 DNPNLLTY
+197 ENPNLLTY
-205 SVSNLPSVSREVYSP
+205 SVSNLPSISREVYSP

-236 ELAGERGEVSNW
+236 ELEGEKGEVSNW
-248 KELGLW
+248 QEFGLW

-264 QLPESTISKIK
+264 QLPESTISEIK

-280 LETTREKA
+280 LETTRKKA

-312 PISAEEVDDK
+312 PISAKEVDDK

-345 NYCIV
+345 NYCVV
-350 YAGSEIQDIS
+350 YSGSEIQDIS

-367 GDHVILNIPQENEED
+367 GNHVILNIPQENDED
-382 IWLECTSQDVPF
+382 IWLECTSQDIPF

-409 KPSGGEILRTPAYTE
+409 NPTGGEILRTPAYTE
-424 IDNYQKTTAEI
+424 KDNYQKTTAEI
-435 NIIEKAITADVKIKT
+435 NIIEKAITANVKIKT
-450 RGTQYNNRYS
+450 SGTQYDNRYS
-460 LGGENNKNINSHY
+460 LGGENEKNIKSHY
-473 LSYWDNLKEMT
+473 LSYWNNLKEMI
-484 LISHEFLNNKEDV
+484 LISHEFSNNKEDV
-497 TFFEKIKLKADNY
+497 TFIEKVKLKADNY
-510 VKIYGNDVILDVNPF
+510 VKIYGNDLILDVNPF

-532 PNYKVRETPFNV
+532 PNYKVRQTPFNV

-551 DEFTFNLENLTVDT
+551 DEFTFNLENLTLDT
-565 ELKDISL
+565 ELKDINL
-572 DSEFGSYRLSFELKD
+572 NSEFGSYQLSFEIKD

-594 YFKLNTNNYQKS
+594 YFRLNKNNYQKS

-612 ELFPQISKYDNTK
+612 EFFSQISKYDNTK

>member
-1 MKNTLLLL
+1 MKNPL
-9 SFFLTLISNAQ
+9 FLIFLFVTFISSAQ
-20 ERYAVVN
+20 ENYSIAN
-27 LTAELTEKSNS
+27 LTAELIEKSNS
-38 VILQQDIRVTIDDY
+38 VIIQQDIRVIIDDY
-52 DDMTISEDK
+52 DDMTIHEDK

-76 YAFYN
+76 YASYD
-81 KSTKIRNLEVTIYD
+81 KSTKIRNLKVTVYN

-105 ERDFMDVSAVGSVS
+105 ERDFMDVSAVSSVS
-119 LYTDDRVKYLEYT
+119 LYTDNRVKYLEYT

-145 IKTSNTAFIKSF
+145 TKTSNTAFIKSF
-157 TPYVDYYQSIKSSTF
+157 TPYTNYYQSIKSSTF
-172 QIENKSEIVLRSSE
+172 RIENNSEIVLRFSE
-186 NGFMEEVSIEN
+186 NGFMEGVSIEN
-197 DNPNLLTY
+197 ENPNLLTY
-205 SVSNLPSVSREVYSP
+205 SVSNLPSISREVYSP

-236 ELAGERGEVSNW
+236 ELEGEKGEVSNW
-248 KELGLW
+248 QEFGLW

-264 QLPESTISKIK
+264 QLPESTISEIK

-312 PISAEEVDDK
+312 PISAKEVDDK

-345 NYCIV
+345 NYCVV
-350 YAGSEIQDIS
+350 YSGSEIQDIS

-367 GDHVILNIPQENEED
+367 GNHVILNIPQENDED
-382 IWLECTSQDVPF
+382 IWLECTSQDIPF

-409 KPSGGEILRTPAYTE
+409 NPTGGEILRTPAYTE
-424 IDNYQKTTAEI
+424 KDNYQKTTAEI
-435 NIIEKAITADVKIKT
+435 NIIEKAITANVKIKT
-450 RGTQYNNRYS
+450 SGTQYDNRYS
-460 LGGENNKNINSHY
+460 LGGENEKNIKSHY
-473 LSYWDNLKEMT
+473 LSYWNNLKEMI
-484 LISHEFLNNKEDV
+484 LISHEFSNNKEDV
-497 TFFEKIKLKADNY
+497 TFIEKVKLKADNY
-510 VKIYGNDVILDVNPF
+510 VKIYGNDLILDVNPF

-532 PNYKVRETPFNV
+532 PNYKVRQTPFNV

-551 DEFTFNLENLTVDT
+551 DEFTFNLENLTLDT
-565 ELKDISL
+565 ELKDINL
-572 DSEFGSYRLSFELKD
+572 NSEFGSYQLSFEIKD

-594 YFKLNTNNYQKS
+594 YFRLNKNNYQKS

-612 ELFPQISKYDNTK
+612 EFFSQISKYDNTK

>member
-1 MKNTLLLL
+1 MKNPL
-9 SFFLTLISNAQ
+9 FLIFLFVTFISSAQ
-20 ERYAVVN
+20 ENYSIAN
-27 LTAELTEKSNS
+27 LTAELIEKSNS
-38 VILQQDIRVTIDDY
+38 VIIQQDIRVIIDDY
-52 DDMTISEDK
+52 DDMTIDEDK

-76 YAFYN
+76 YASYD

-105 ERDFMDVSAVGSVS
+105 ERDFMDVSAVSSVS
-119 LYTDDRVKYLEYT
+119 LYTDNRVKYLEYT

-145 IKTSNTAFIKSF
+145 TKTSNTAFIKSF
-157 TPYVDYYQSIKSSTF
+157 TPYTNYYQSIKSSTF
-172 QIENKSEIVLRSSE
+172 RIENNSEIVLRFSE
-186 NGFMEEVSIEN
+186 NGFMEGVSIEN
-197 DNPNLLTY
+197 ENPNLLTY
-205 SVSNLPSVSREVYSP
+205 SVSNLPSISREVYSP

-236 ELAGERGEVSNW
+236 ELEGEKGEVSNW
-248 KELGLW
+248 QEFGLW

-264 QLPESTISKIK
+264 QLPESTISEIK

-280 LETTREKA
+280 LETTRKKA

-312 PISAEEVDDK
+312 PISAKEVDDK

-345 NYCIV
+345 NYCVV
-350 YAGSEIQDIS
+350 YSGSEIQDIS

-367 GDHVILNIPQENEED
+367 GNHVILNIPQENDED
-382 IWLECTSQDVPF
+382 IWLECTSQDIPF

-409 KPSGGEILRTPAYTE
+409 NPTGGEILRTPAYTE
-424 IDNYQKTTAEI
+424 KDNYQKTTAEI
-435 NIIEKAITADVKIKT
+435 NIIEKAITANVKIKT
-450 RGTQYNNRYS
+450 SGTQYDNRYS
-460 LGGENNKNINSHY
+460 LGGENEKNIKSHY
-473 LSYWDNLKEMT
+473 LSYWNNLKEMI
-484 LISHEFLNNKEDV
+484 LISHEFSNNKEDV
-497 TFFEKIKLKADNY
+497 TFIEKVKLKADNY
-510 VKIYGNDVILDVNPF
+510 VKIYGNDLILDVNPF

-532 PNYKVRETPFNV
+532 PNYKVRQTPFNV

-551 DEFTFNLENLTVDT
+551 DEFTFNLENLTLDT
-565 ELKDISL
+565 ELKDINL
-572 DSEFGSYRLSFELKD
+572 NSEFGSYQLSFEIKD

-594 YFKLNTNNYQKS
+594 YFRLNKNNYQKS

-612 ELFPQISKYDNTK
+612 EFFSQISKYDNTK

>member
-1 MKNTLLLL
+1 MKNPL
-9 SFFLTLISNAQ
+9 FLIFLFVTFISSAQ
-20 ERYAVVN
+20 ENYSIAN
-27 LTAELTEKSNS
+27 LTAELIEKSNS
-38 VILQQDIRVTIDDY
+38 VIIQQNIRVIIDDY
-52 DDMTISEDK
+52 DDMTIHEDK

-76 YAFYN
+76 YASYD
-81 KSTKIRNLEVTIYD
+81 KSTKIRNLEVTIYN

-105 ERDFMDVSAVGSVS
+105 ERDFMDVSAVSSVS
-119 LYTDDRVKYLEYT
+119 LYTDNRVKYLEYT

-145 IKTSNTAFIKSF
+145 TKTSNTAFIKSF
-157 TPYVDYYQSIKSSTF
+157 TPYTNYYQSIKSSTF
-172 QIENKSEIVLRSSE
+172 RIENNSGIVLRFSE
-186 NGFMEEVSIEN
+186 NGFMEGVSIEN
-197 DNPNLLTY
+197 ENPNLLTY
-205 SVSNLPSVSREVYSP
+205 SVSNLPSISREVYSP

-236 ELAGERGEVSNW
+236 ELEGEKGEVSNW
-248 KELGLW
+248 QEFGLW

-264 QLPESTISKIK
+264 QLPESTISEIK

-280 LETTREKA
+280 FETTIEKA

-312 PISAEEVDDK
+312 PISAKEVDDK

-345 NYCIV
+345 NYCVV
-350 YAGSEIQDIS
+350 YSGSEIQDIS

-367 GDHVILNIPQENEED
+367 GNHVILNIPQENDED
-382 IWLECTSQDVPF
+382 IWLECTSQDIPF

-409 KPSGGEILRTPAYTE
+409 NPTGGEILRTPAYTE
-424 IDNYQKTTAEI
+424 KDNYQKTTAEI
-435 NIIEKAITADVKIKT
+435 NIIEKAITANVKIKT
-450 RGTQYNNRYS
+450 SGTQYDNRYS
-460 LGGENNKNINSHY
+460 LGGENEKNIKSHY
-473 LSYWDNLKEMT
+473 LSYWNNLKEMI
-484 LISHEFLNNKEDV
+484 LISHEFSNNKEDV
-497 TFFEKIKLKADNY
+497 TFIEKVKLKADNY
-510 VKIYGNDVILDVNPF
+510 VKIYGNDLILDVNPF

-532 PNYKVRETPFNV
+532 PNYKVRQTPFNV

-551 DEFTFNLENLTVDT
+551 DEFTFNLENLTLDT
-565 ELKDISL
+565 ELKDINL
-572 DSEFGSYRLSFELKD
+572 NSEFGSYQLSFEIKD

-594 YFKLNTNNYQKS
+594 YFRLNKNNYQKS

-612 ELFPQISKYDNTK
+612 EFFSQISKYDNTK

>member
-1 MKNTLLLL
+1 MKNPL
-9 SFFLTLISNAQ
+9 FLIFLFVTFISSAQ
-20 ERYAVVN
+20 ENYSIAN
-27 LTAELTEKSNS
+27 LTTELIEKSNS
-38 VILQQDIRVTIDDY
+38 VIIQQDIRVIIDDY
-52 DDMTISEDK
+52 DDMTIHEDK

-76 YAFYN
+76 YASYD
-81 KSTKIRNLEVTIYD
+81 KSTKIRNLVVTIYN

-105 ERDFMDVSAVGSVS
+105 ERDFMDVSAVSSVS
-119 LYTDDRVKYLEYT
+119 LYTDNRVKYLEYT

-145 IKTSNTAFIKSF
+145 TKTSNTAFIKSF
-157 TPYVDYYQSIKSSTF
+157 TPYTNYYQSIKSSTF
-172 QIENKSEIVLRSSE
+172 RIENNSEIVLRFSE
-186 NGFMEEVSIEN
+186 NGFMEGVSIEN
-197 DNPNLLTY
+197 ENPNLLTY
-205 SVSNLPSVSREVYSP
+205 SVSNLPSISREVYSP

-236 ELAGERGEVSNW
+236 ELEGEKGEVSNW
-248 KELGLW
+248 QEFGLW

-264 QLPESTISKIK
+264 QLPESTISEIK

-280 LETTREKA
+280 LETTRKKA

-312 PISAEEVDDK
+312 PISAKEVDDK

-345 NYCIV
+345 NYCVV
-350 YAGSEIQDIS
+350 YSGSEIQDIS

-367 GDHVILNIPQENEED
+367 GNHVILNIPQENDED
-382 IWLECTSQDVPF
+382 IWLECTSQDIPF

-409 KPSGGEILRTPAYTE
+409 NPTGGEILRTPAYTE
-424 IDNYQKTTAEI
+424 KDNYQKTTAEI
-435 NIIEKAITADVKIKT
+435 NIIEKAITANVKIKT
-450 RGTQYNNRYS
+450 SGTQYDNRYS
-460 LGGENNKNINSHY
+460 LGGENEKNIKSHY
-473 LSYWDNLKEMT
+473 LSYWNNLKEMI
-484 LISHEFLNNKEDV
+484 LISHEFSNNKEDV
-497 TFFEKIKLKADNY
+497 TFIEKVKLKADNY
-510 VKIYGNDVILDVNPF
+510 VKIYGNDLILDVNPF

-532 PNYKVRETPFNV
+532 PNYKVRQTPFNV

-551 DEFTFNLENLTVDT
+551 DEFTFNLENLTLDT
-565 ELKDISL
+565 ELKDINL
-572 DSEFGSYRLSFELKD
+572 NSEFGSYQLSFEIKD

-594 YFKLNTNNYQKS
+594 YFRLNKNNYQKS

-612 ELFPQISKYDNTK
+612 EFFSQISKYDNTK

>member
-280 LETTREKA
+280 LETTKEKA

-510 VKIYGNDVILDVNPF
+510 IKIYGNDLILDVNPF

-532 PNYKVRETPFNV
+532 PNYKVRQTPFNV

-551 DEFTFNLENLTVDT
+551 DEFTFNLENLTLDT
-565 ELKDISL
+565 ELKDINL
-572 DSEFGSYRLSFELKD
+572 NSEFGSYQLSFEIKD

-594 YFKLNTNNYQKS
+594 YFRLNKNNYQKS

-612 ELFPQISKYDNTK
+612 EFFSQISKYDNTK

>member
-1 MKNTLLLL
+1 MKNTL
-9 SFFLTLISNAQ
+9 FLISLFVIFISSAQ
-20 ERYAVVN
+20 EKYSIAN
-27 LTAELTEKSNS
+27 LTADLIEKSNS
-38 VILQQDIRVTIDDY
+38 VIIQQDIRVIMDDY
-52 DDMTISEDK
+52 DDMTIHEDK

-76 YAFYN
+76 YASYD
-81 KSTKIRNLEVTIYD
+81 KSTKIRNLKVTVYN

-105 ERDFMDVSAVGSVS
+105 ERDFMDVSAVSSVS

-145 IKTSNTAFIKSF
+145 TKTSNTAFIKSF
-157 TPYVDYYQSIKSSTF
+157 TPYTNYYQSIKSSTF
-172 QIENKSEIVLRSSE
+172 RIENNSEIVLRFSE
-186 NGFMEEVSIEN
+186 NGFMEGVSIEN
-197 DNPNLLTY
+197 ENPNLLTY
-205 SVSNLPSVSREVYSP
+205 SVSNLPSISREVYSP

-236 ELAGERGEVSNW
+236 ELEGEKGEVSNW
-248 KELGLW
+248 QEFGLW

-264 QLPESTISKIK
+264 QLPESTISEIK

-312 PISAEEVDDK
+312 PISAKEVDDK

-345 NYCIV
+345 NYCVV
-350 YAGSEIQDIS
+350 YSGSEIQDIS

-367 GDHVILNIPQENEED
+367 GNHVILNIPQENDED
-382 IWLECTSQDVPF
+382 IWLECTSQDIPF

-409 KPSGGEILRTPAYTE
+409 NPTGGEILRTPAYTE
-424 IDNYQKTTAEI
+424 KDNYQKTTAEI
-435 NIIEKAITADVKIKT
+435 NIIEKAITANVKIKT
-450 RGTQYNNRYS
+450 SGTQYDNRYS
-460 LGGENNKNINSHY
+460 LGGENEKNIKSHY
-473 LSYWDNLKEMT
+473 LSYWNNLKEMI
-484 LISHEFLNNKEDV
+484 LISHEFSNNKEDV
-497 TFFEKIKLKADNY
+497 TFIEKVKLKADNY
-510 VKIYGNDVILDVNPF
+510 VKIYGNDLILDVNPF

-532 PNYKVRETPFNV
+532 PNYKVRQTPFNV

-551 DEFTFNLENLTVDT
+551 DEFTFNLENLTLDT
-565 ELKDISL
+565 ELKDINL
-572 DSEFGSYRLSFELKD
+572 NSEFGSYQLSFEIKD

-594 YFKLNTNNYQKS
+594 YFRLNKNNYQKS

-612 ELFPQISKYDNTK
+612 EFFSQISKYDNTK

>member
-1 MKNTLLLL
+1 MKNPL
-9 SFFLTLISNAQ
+9 FLIFLFVTFISSAQ
-20 ERYAVVN
+20 ENYSIAN
-27 LTAELTEKSNS
+27 LTAELIEKSNS
-38 VILQQDIRVTIDDY
+38 VIIQQDIRVIIDDY
-52 DDMTISEDK
+52 DDMTIHEDK

-76 YAFYN
+76 YASYD
-81 KSTKIRNLEVTIYD
+81 KSTKIRNLVVTIYN

-105 ERDFMDVSAVGSVS
+105 ERDFMDVSAVSSVS
-119 LYTDDRVKYLEYT
+119 LYTDNRVKYLEYT

-145 IKTSNTAFIKSF
+145 TKTSNTAFIKSF
-157 TPYVDYYQSIKSSTF
+157 TPYTNYYQSIKSSTF
-172 QIENKSEIVLRSSE
+172 RIENNSGIVLRFSE
-186 NGFMEEVSIEN
+186 NGFMEGVSIEN
-197 DNPNLLTY
+197 ENPNLLTY
-205 SVSNLPSVSREVYSP
+205 SVSNLPSISREVYSP

-236 ELAGERGEVSNW
+236 ELEGEKGEVSNW
-248 KELGLW
+248 QEFGLW

-264 QLPESTISKIK
+264 QLPESTISEIK

-280 LETTREKA
+280 LETTRKKA

-312 PISAEEVDDK
+312 PISAKEVDDK

-345 NYCIV
+345 NYCVV
-350 YAGSEIQDIS
+350 YSGSEIQDIS

-367 GDHVILNIPQENEED
+367 GNHVILNIPQENDED
-382 IWLECTSQDVPF
+382 IWLECTSQDIPF

-409 KPSGGEILRTPAYTE
+409 NPTGGEILRTPAYTE
-424 IDNYQKTTAEI
+424 KDNYQKTTAEI
-435 NIIEKAITADVKIKT
+435 NIIEKAITANVKIKT
-450 RGTQYNNRYS
+450 SGTQYDNRYS
-460 LGGENNKNINSHY
+460 LGGENEKNIKSHY
-473 LSYWDNLKEMT
+473 LSYWNNLKEMI
-484 LISHEFLNNKEDV
+484 LISHEFSNNKEDV
-497 TFFEKIKLKADNY
+497 TFIEKVKLKADNY
-510 VKIYGNDVILDVNPF
+510 VKIYGNDLILDVNPF

-532 PNYKVRETPFNV
+532 PNYKVRQTPFNV

-551 DEFTFNLENLTVDT
+551 DEFTFNLENLTLDT
-565 ELKDISL
+565 ELKDINL
-572 DSEFGSYRLSFELKD
+572 DSEFGSYQLSFEIKD

-594 YFKLNTNNYQKS
+594 YFRLNKNNYQKS

-612 ELFPQISKYDNTK
+612 EFFSQISKYDNTK

>member
-1 MKNTLLLL
+1 MKNPL
-9 SFFLTLISNAQ
+9 FLIFLFVTFISSAQ
-20 ERYAVVN
+20 ENYSIAN
-27 LTAELTEKSNS
+27 LTAELIEKSNS
-38 VILQQDIRVTIDDY
+38 VIIQQDIRVIIDDY
-52 DDMTISEDK
+52 DDMTIHEDK

-76 YAFYN
+76 YASYD
-81 KSTKIRNLEVTIYD
+81 KSTKIRNLEVTIYN

-105 ERDFMDVSAVGSVS
+105 ERDFMDVSAVSSVS
-119 LYTDDRVKYLEYT
+119 LYTDNRVKYLEYT

-145 IKTSNTAFIKSF
+145 TKTSNTAFIKSF
-157 TPYVDYYQSIKSSTF
+157 TPYTNYYQSIKSSTF
-172 QIENKSEIVLRSSE
+172 RIENNSEIVLRFSE
-186 NGFMEEVSIEN
+186 NGFMEGVSIEN
-197 DNPNLLTY
+197 ENPNLLTY
-205 SVSNLPSVSREVYSP
+205 SVSNLPSISREVYSP

-236 ELAGERGEVSNW
+236 ELEGEKGEVSNW
-248 KELGLW
+248 QEFGLW

-264 QLPESTISKIK
+264 QLPESTISEIK

-280 LETTREKA
+280 LETTRKKA

-312 PISAEEVDDK
+312 PISAKEVDDK

-345 NYCIV
+345 NYCVV
-350 YAGSEIQDIS
+350 YSGSEIQDIS
-360 EDFTSMQ
+360 EGFTSMQ
-367 GDHVILNIPQENEED
+367 GNHVILNIPQENDED
-382 IWLECTSQDVPF
+382 IWLECTSQDIPF

-409 KPSGGEILRTPAYTE
+409 NPTGGEILRTPAYTE
-424 IDNYQKTTAEI
+424 KDNYQKTTAEI
-435 NIIEKAITADVKIKT
+435 NIIEKAITANVKIKT
-450 RGTQYNNRYS
+450 SGTQYDNRYS
-460 LGGENNKNINSHY
+460 LGGENEKNIKSHY
-473 LSYWDNLKEMT
+473 LSYWNNLKEMI
-484 LISHEFLNNKEDV
+484 LISHEFSNNKEDV
-497 TFFEKIKLKADNY
+497 TFIEKVKLKADNY
-510 VKIYGNDVILDVNPF
+510 VKIYGNDLILDVNPF

-532 PNYKVRETPFNV
+532 PNYKVRQTPFNV

-551 DEFTFNLENLTVDT
+551 DEFTFNLENLTLDT
-565 ELKDISL
+565 ELKDINL
-572 DSEFGSYRLSFELKD
+572 NSEFGSYQLSFEIKD

-594 YFKLNTNNYQKS
+594 YFRLNKNNYQKS

-612 ELFPQISKYDNTK
+612 EFFSQISKYDNTK

>member
-1 MKNTLLLL
+1 MKNPL
-9 SFFLTLISNAQ
+9 FLIFLFVTFISSAQ
-20 ERYAVVN
+20 ENYSIAN
-27 LTAELTEKSNS
+27 LTAELIEKSNS
-38 VILQQDIRVTIDDY
+38 VIIQQDIRVIMDDY
-52 DDMTISEDK
+52 DDMTIHEDK
-61 IITILNEKGMSALDA
+61 IMTILNEKGMSALDA
-76 YAFYN
+76 YASYD
-81 KSTKIRNLEVTIYD
+81 KSTKIRNLKVTVYN

-105 ERDFMDVSAVGSVS
+105 ERDFMDVSAVSSVS

-145 IKTSNTAFIKSF
+145 TKTSNTAFIKSF
-157 TPYVDYYQSIKSSTF
+157 TPYTNYYQSIKSSTF
-172 QIENKSEIVLRSSE
+172 RIDNNSEIVLRFSE
-186 NGFMEEVSIEN
+186 NGFMEGVSIEN
-197 DNPNLLTY
+197 ENPNLLTY
-205 SVSNLPSVSREVYSP
+205 SVSNLPSISREVYSP

-236 ELAGERGEVSNW
+236 ELEGEKGEVSNW
-248 KELGLW
+248 QEFGLW

-264 QLPESTISKIK
+264 ELPESTISEIK

-280 LETTREKA
+280 FETTIEKD

-345 NYCIV
+345 NYCVV
-350 YAGSEIQDIS
+350 YSGPEIQDIS
-360 EDFTSMQ
+360 EDFASLQ

-382 IWLECTSQDVPF
+382 IWLECTSQDIPF

-409 KPSGGEILRTPAYTE
+409 KPSGGEILRTPAYSE
-424 IDNYQKTTAEI
+424 KENYQKTTAEI

-450 RGTQYNNRYS
+450 RGKQYYNRYS
-460 LGGENNKNINSHY
+460 LGGENEKDVNSHY

-484 LISHEFLNNKEDV
+484 LISHEFSNNKEDV
-497 TFFEKIKLKADNY
+497 TFFEKVKLKADNY
-510 VKIYGNDVILDVNPF
+510 VKIYGNDLILDVNPF

-532 PNYKVRETPFNV
+532 PNYKVRQTPFNV

-551 DEFTFNLENLTVDT
+551 DEFTFNLENLTIDT

-572 DSEFGSYRLSFELKD
+572 DSEFGLYQLSFELKD

-594 YFKLNTNNYQKS
+594 YFRLNKNNYQKS

-612 ELFPQISKYDNTK
+612 EFFSQISKYDNTK

>member
-1 MKNTLLLL
+1 MKNPL
-9 SFFLTLISNAQ
+9 FLIFLFVTFISSAQ
-20 ERYAVVN
+20 ENYSIAN
-27 LTAELTEKSNS
+27 LTTELIEKSNS
-38 VILQQDIRVTIDDY
+38 VIIQQDIRVIIDDY
-52 DDMTISEDK
+52 DDMTIHEDK

-76 YAFYN
+76 YASYD
-81 KSTKIRNLEVTIYD
+81 KSTKIRNLVVTIYN

-105 ERDFMDVSAVGSVS
+105 ERDFMDVSAVSSVS
-119 LYTDDRVKYLEYT
+119 LYTDNRVKYLEYT

-145 IKTSNTAFIKSF
+145 TKTSNTAFIKSF
-157 TPYVDYYQSIKSSTF
+157 TPYTNYYQSIKSSTF
-172 QIENKSEIVLRSSE
+172 RIENNSEIVLRFSE
-186 NGFMEEVSIEN
+186 NGFMEGVSIEN

-205 SVSNLPSVSREVYSP
+205 SVSNLPSISREVYSP

-236 ELAGERGEVSNW
+236 ELEGEKGEVSNW
-248 KELGLW
+248 QEFGLW

-264 QLPESTISKIK
+264 QLPESTISEIK

-280 LETTREKA
+280 LETTRKKA

-312 PISAEEVDDK
+312 PISAKEVDDK

-345 NYCIV
+345 NYCVV
-350 YAGSEIQDIS
+350 YSGSEIQDIS

-367 GDHVILNIPQENEED
+367 GNHVILNIPQENDED
-382 IWLECTSQDVPF
+382 IWLECTSQDIPF

-409 KPSGGEILRTPAYTE
+409 NPTGGEILRTPAYTE
-424 IDNYQKTTAEI
+424 KDNYQKTTAEI
-435 NIIEKAITADVKIKT
+435 NIIEKAITANVKIKT
-450 RGTQYNNRYS
+450 SGTQYDNRYS
-460 LGGENNKNINSHY
+460 LGGENEKNIKSHY
-473 LSYWDNLKEMT
+473 LSYWNNLKEMI
-484 LISHEFLNNKEDV
+484 LISHEFSNNKEDV
-497 TFFEKIKLKADNY
+497 TFIEKVKLKADNY
-510 VKIYGNDVILDVNPF
+510 VKIYGNDLILDVNPF

-532 PNYKVRETPFNV
+532 PNYKVRQTPFNV

-551 DEFTFNLENLTVDT
+551 DEFTFNLENLTLDT
-565 ELKDISL
+565 ELKDINL
-572 DSEFGSYRLSFELKD
+572 NSEFGSYQLSFEIKD

-594 YFKLNTNNYQKS
+594 YFRLNKNNYQKS

-612 ELFPQISKYDNTK
+612 EFFSQISKYDNTK